1 MEQSPEKAVPARSV
15 EQAGKPPDSGR
26 AAGGQRLTSLPELPG
41 ATPAVAVCDGCD
53 SDITAMR
60 HKCDACPDF
69 DYCSK
74 CFLEAPLVHPGHSFT
89 TSVGGKA
96 LDAAPVA
103 PSSASGHDEPARD
116 AATEAAPVP
125 YECRS
130 CAGVTKTLPALPA
143 LVRHKSLL
151 EKNGGVPPRNINF
164 EWPVR
169 ISRLIEATQK
179 GCAFCSFVLYK
190 FFGPSNAVTFGY
202 RPTKPWY
209 ADPANSKHDGER
221 ADPVKHCMGTLTKL
235 KHDRFG
241 FAAQPLC
248 RRIGSSLPDFDTL
261 RIHVSSLMGRDKSEI
276 RRIFNSSGV
285 LELVTD
291 VYAERGTDVP
301 APHLEGS

>member
-1 MEQSPEKAVPARSV
+1 MTNLHGMPPRGPPRGRTNAGPA
-15 EQAGKPPDSGR
+15 
-26 AAGGQRLTSLPELPG
+26 
-41 ATPAVAVCDGCD
+41 
-53 SDITAMR
+53 
-60 HKCDACPDF
+60 
-69 DYCSK
+69 
-74 CFLEAPLVHPGHSFT
+74 
-89 TSVGGKA
+89 
-96 LDAAPVA
+96 
-103 PSSASGHDEPARD
+103 
-116 AATEAAPVP
+116 
-125 YECRS
+125 
-130 CAGVTKTLPALPA
+130 PALPR
-143 LVRHKSLL
+143 LSPPSRLSYDTSPS

-209 ADPANSKHDGER
+209 ADPANSKHAGER
-221 ADPVKHCMGTLTKL
+221 ADLVKHCMGTLTKL